1 MSEVFDRR
9 SQRSSSLVR
18 APCLTSIEPL
28 REYSSWVE
36 AAASEPFQA
45 TVFRSI
51 QTALEVVR
59 SSAAAEPA
67 GCGSRYFSWPL
78 TSHTSWPFAVRSSD
92 WSEGRSFS
100 SPLWMM

>member
-1 MSEVFDRR
+1 MSR
-9 SQRSSSLVR
+9 SHLSSSLVR
-18 APCLTSIEPL
+18 APPSTAIEPSW
-28 REYSSWVE
+28 EYSSWVE

-59 SSAAAEPA
+59 SSAAADPA
-67 GCGSRYFSWPL
+67 GCGSRYFSWPFS
-78 TSHTSWPFAVRSSD
+78 SHTSWPFAVRSRD
-92 WSEGRSFS
+92 WSVGRSFS